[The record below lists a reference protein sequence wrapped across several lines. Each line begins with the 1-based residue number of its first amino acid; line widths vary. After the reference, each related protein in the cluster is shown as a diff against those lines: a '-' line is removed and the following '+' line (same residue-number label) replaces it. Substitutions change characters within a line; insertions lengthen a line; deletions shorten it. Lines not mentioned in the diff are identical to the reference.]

1 MDIMI
6 DDFLFT
12 SDKTKM
18 IYQDIYS
25 YLTRS
30 YWSEGIDIKTVIKAF
45 NNSYC
50 AGIIH
55 KNKQIAYAR
64 MVTDYTTFAYL
75 CDVFVLEE
83 FRGKGL
89 SKKLLELIFEEEEFK
104 NIRSIMLST
113 KDAHKLYEKYGFIS
127 HPEPNKIM
135 VKKY

>member
-18 IYQDIYS
+18 IYKDIHS

-30 YWSEGIDIKTVIKAF
+30 YWSEGIALEPIIKAF

-55 KNKQIAYAR
+55 NNKQIAYAR

-89 SKKLLELIFEEEEFK
+89 SKKLLELIFEEEKFK

-113 KDAHKLYEKYGFIS
+113 KDAHKLYEKFGFVQ
-127 HPEPNKIM
+127 HPEPHKIM
-135 VKKY
+135 IKK